1 MPIKYLANT
10 RALPSIFEEFNT
22 YMDLLFMENDNRSIK
37 NDYYNNHNENILDAV
52 IQRDIKKVKALI
64 SQNADIN
71 EQDKENGFS
80 ALHYCAQFRLKDI
93 AKLLIDNNAKIDIKD
108 NDGNTPLFKAVYFS
122 QGDTKIIKMLL
133 AAGANPNS
141 KNKAG
146 VSPRQL
152 AETIA
157 SFDVRYCFS
166 EAAIDNFFLN
176 EGVELLNP
184 QTIFKSDKYDIQCNI
199 KIDDNIPLQ
208 KGIISFIP
216 KFKQNA
222 KKWINSHYQDW
233 YASETYLNYKNLSKN
248 QVQSMV
254 DSLFDTIEISYNLNN
269 KNEYLV
275 SYWINN
281 YGSHKDSK
289 YFFGSH
295 DLSQEV
301 IFSNNGKII
310 KINDIEMQG

>member
-1 MPIKYLANT
+1 MSIKYLANT
-10 RALPSIFEEFNT
+10 RALPRIFEEFNA

-152 AETIA
+152 AKTIA

-166 EAAIDNFFLN
+166 EAAIDNFLN
-176 EGVELLNP
+176 EGAELLNP
-184 QTIFKSDKYDIQCNI
+184 QTIFKSNRCQIKYEV
-199 KIDDNIPLQ
+199 KIDDNAKLQ
-208 KGIISFIP
+208 KAILSFVA
-216 KFKQNA
+216 KFKDNV
-222 KKWINSHYQDW
+222 KKWVSMAYHDW
-233 YASETYLNYKNLSKN
+233 YSNETYLNYNKISKN
-248 QVQSMV
+248 QVIQMI
-254 DSLFDTIEISYNLNN
+254 DALFDTIIIDTNPEN
-269 KNEYLV
+269 KNEYIV

-281 YGSHKDSK
+281 YSDHKESN

-295 DLSQEV
+295 ALIQEV
-301 IFSNNGKII
+301 TFNGNGQII
-310 KINDIEMQG
+310 KINDIEMHG

>member
-152 AETIA
+152 AKTIA

-166 EAAIDNFFLN
+166 EAAIDNFLN
-176 EGVELLNP
+176 EGAELLNP
-184 QTIFKSDKYDIQCNI
+184 QAIFKSNRCQIKYEV
-199 KIDDNIPLQ
+199 KIDDNVKLQ
-208 KGIISFIP
+208 KAILSFVA
-216 KFKQNA
+216 KFKDNA
-222 KKWINSHYQDW
+222 KKWVSMAYHDW
-233 YASETYLNYKNLSKN
+233 YANETYLNYNKISKN
-248 QVQSMV
+248 QVIQMI
-254 DSLFDTIEISYNLNN
+254 DALFDTIIIDTNPEN
-269 KNEYLV
+269 KNEYIV

-281 YGSHKDSK
+281 YSDHKESS

-295 DLSQEV
+295 VLTQEV
-301 IFSNNGKII
+301 TFNNDGQII